1 MDLLQKD
8 VPMLAKIYE
17 AKCFYDS
24 QNNRIILYYK
34 NHVTARTLVDFYNL
48 STTLSPNSFLYVIY
62 DLQTGIFNVS
72 TDPPTYTV
80 NNSKVYVTSPINAE
94 YDIDKVIIYRISWYE
109 TDTDIDLN
117 YILTRL
123 DAFDNSVREQ
133 QANINYILTQ
143 LDTLDNS
150 VREQQANT
158 NYILTQLDTF
168 VRKQQ
173 ADTIT
178 ATHTFDPTHPGPA
191 FQLGPNA
198 QNQLIQYLN
207 ADKVDG
213 FDVSQTPAPNVIVPL
228 NASGILD
235 LSSTYIRSNV
245 YTFRRI
251 DLTNATSDYDLQLGE
266 EAYYVWDTTR
276 STLLPLR
283 IRVSGILYEM
293 IVVVPNRVL
302 YPIHLALF
310 PNNTSYSSAFQ
321 RTTIYPQ
328 YDGGYAYNWKDTPN
342 GILYEQVGGGGM
354 LISWLQTT
362 TNNKGEMHHMTIQHD
377 TISLSLHMQVAHKWL
392 DTTTVWFSLGT
403 LAIGASNGTL
413 YVLVRRLA

>member
-8 VPMLAKIYE
+8 VPILAKIYE

-34 NHVTARTLVDFYNL
+34 NHVTARTLVDVYNL
-48 STTLSPNSFLYVIY
+48 STTPPPNSSLYVIY
-62 DLQTGIFNVS
+62 DLQTGTFNVS
-72 TDPPTYTV
+72 TDPPTYTIS
-80 NNSKVYVTSPINAE
+80 NSKVYVTSPINAE
-94 YDIDKVIIYRISWYE
+94 YDMDKVIIYRINWYE
-109 TDTDIDLN
+109 TDTDI
-117 YILTRL
+117 LTRL
-123 DAFDNSVREQ
+123 DTFDNF
-133 QANINYILTQ
+133 
-143 LDTLDNS
+143 

-158 NYILTQLDTF
+158 NHILTQLNTF

-173 ADTIT
+173 ADIIT
-178 ATHTFDPTHPGPA
+178 ATHTFDPIQPGPA

-198 QNQLIQYLN
+198 RNQLIQYLN

-213 FDVSQTPAPNVIVPL
+213 FDVSRIPAPNVIVPL
-228 NASGILD
+228 DANGILD
-235 LSSTYIRSNV
+235 LSNTYIRSNV

-251 DLTNATSDYDLQLGE
+251 DLTNATSDYNLQLGE
-266 EAYYVWDTTR
+266 EAYYMWDTTR
-276 STLLPLR
+276 STSLPLR
-283 IRVSGILYEM
+283 IRVSGMLYEM

-302 YPIHLALF
+302 YPISLALF

-328 YDGGYAYNWKDTPN
+328 HDGGYVYNWKDTHSS
-342 GILYEQVGGGGM
+342 ILYEQVGGGGM
-354 LISWLQTT
+354 LVSRLQTT

-377 TISLSLHMQVAHKWL
+377 TFSLSLHMQVAHKWL

-403 LAIGASNGTL
+403 LVIGASNGTL
-413 YVLVRRLA
+413 YVLVRRLL